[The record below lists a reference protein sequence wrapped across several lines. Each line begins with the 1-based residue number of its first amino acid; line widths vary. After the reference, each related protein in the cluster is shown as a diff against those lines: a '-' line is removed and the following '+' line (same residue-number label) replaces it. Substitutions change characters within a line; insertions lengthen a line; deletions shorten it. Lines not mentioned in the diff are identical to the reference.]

1 MLWDIVNIRNPDTIR
16 KPIHNVKQIFGHT
29 IQAFYDKNGNIAF
42 GKPIEFENC
51 KMLDCAKSFIL
62 DTDKFEVKPL

>member
-1 MLWDIVNIRNPDTIR
+1 M
-16 KPIHNVKQIFGHT
+16 
-29 IQAFYDKNGNIAF
+29 QAFYNENGNIVF
-42 GKPIEFENC
+42 GNPIEFDNC